1 MSPGFKFGP
10 GWERAPE
17 SETWSRASSNA
28 AEDQHRERRRTL
40 AKLHALARQQNRIV
54 QQEAASGFQVTS
66 LGAELVDIDQQ
77 SFQTTYHAVQYEAL
91 EGDRS
96 LHPSLQRAI
105 QQSKKEAEMRALTMA
120 KARDCVE
127 GEFTLQSVPLHRA
140 GPRTRVRVSL
150 LPLTNGKQICAISFE
165 QDAQVGPRGTRPA
178 VTRVGE
184 GRWSRLVSRDGA
196 DGRNVA
202 RVRVHGRWTRE
213 TQEAGT
219 VFTTQVVTTHRL
231 GDFDLTLELPV
242 ASDGFAQRVLASP
255 EGKSGVLLDLAFKK
269 VSVHGVLLATRCYT
283 GRTAWGSAVPHT
295 MGM

>member
-66 LGAELVDIDQQ
+66 LGADQVELDQQ

-120 KARDCVE
+120 KARD
-127 GEFTLQSVPLHRA
+127 L
-140 GPRTRVRVSL
+140 SL
-150 LPLTNGKQICAISFE
+150 IHISE
-165 QDAQVGPRGTRPA
+165 PTRP
-178 VTRVGE
+178 
-184 GRWSRLVSRDGA
+184 
-196 DGRNVA
+196 
-202 RVRVHGRWTRE
+202 
-213 TQEAGT
+213 
-219 VFTTQVVTTHRL
+219 
-231 GDFDLTLELPV
+231 
-242 ASDGFAQRVLASP
+242 
-255 EGKSGVLLDLAFKK
+255 
-269 VSVHGVLLATRCYT
+269 Y
-283 GRTAWGSAVPHT
+283 
-295 MGM
+295 